1 MCALQEMAGPHGG
14 FVAFAE
20 GTIAAGSFSLLTLL
34 LTLVLSARSREL
46 TLARLTTMGLEPAQ
60 SRRITA
66 VETLPA
72 ILAAAVG
79 GTACALA
86 LVPLVGPAVNLAA
99 FTGTPVTVPLNAD
112 PVAIGVAAGG
122 LLLLAAALIVFMK
135 PAAEY
140 DQPSE
145 SRMSGSTSE

>member
-1 MCALQEMAGPHGG
+1 MSHIHLERW
-14 FVAFAE
+14 AF
-20 GTIAAGSFSLLTLL
+20 IANDGQHTPRSAAMSRTPIAHQ
-34 LTLVLSARSREL
+34 VVSARSREL
-46 TLARLTTMGLEPAQ
+46 TLARLATMGLGPAQ

-66 VETLPA
+66 VEILPA

-112 PVAIGVAAGG
+112 PVAIAAAAGG
-122 LLLLAAALIVFMK
+122 LLLLAGVALTIETRLARGRGAIQALRVG
-135 PAAEY
+135 E
-140 DQPSE
+140 
-145 SRMSGSTSE
+145 